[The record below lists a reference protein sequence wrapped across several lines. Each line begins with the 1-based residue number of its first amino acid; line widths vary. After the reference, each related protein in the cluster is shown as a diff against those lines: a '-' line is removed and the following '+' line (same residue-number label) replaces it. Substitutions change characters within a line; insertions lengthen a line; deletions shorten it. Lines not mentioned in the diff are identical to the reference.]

1 MIASRSAYARFCIRC
16 GRERLPAARFCVGCG
31 FQFTDPGAPLRV
43 VHELSPDSPYP
54 VRFSCAYQARHS
66 RPEAAFRLVFAVP
79 HLLVWTVFAAAS
91 LAVAPLCWLSVLAA
105 GRVPAQ
111 LHRFQA
117 AALAYTTRLAAY
129 LCLVTDRWPPFPWQP
144 PAGQPAQVEVD
155 PPLRFSRLVALVV
168 APRAVPAVITA
179 LMWGVVAWMLAVG
192 AWCAILATGRLPRT
206 IHEMLELS
214 LGFQCRTLG
223 HFPLL
228 LTAAYPWYE
237 SGPLMLASRR
247 ADHPGTIEPRT

>member
-1 MIASRSAYARFCIRC
+1 MIAAQSAYARFCIRC

-31 FQFTDPGAPLRV
+31 FQFTDAAAPLQV
-43 VHELSPDSPYP
+43 AQELSPSSPYP
-54 VRFSCAYQARHS
+54 VRYGSVYNARHS

-79 HLLVWTVFAAAS
+79 HLLVWAVFAAAS
-91 LAVAPLCWLSVLAA
+91 LALAPICWLSVLAA
-105 GRVPAQ
+105 GRLPAP
-111 LHRFQA
+111 LHRFQS

-129 LCLVTDRWPPFPWQP
+129 LCLVTDRWPSFPWQP
-144 PAGQPAQVEVD
+144 PAGQPVQVDVD
-155 PPLRFSRLVALVV
+155 PPQRFSRLVALVV
-168 APRAVPAVITA
+168 LPRALPAVITA

-192 AWCAILATGRLPRT
+192 AWFAILFTGRLPRT
-206 IHEMLELS
+206 IHEMLELA

-228 LTAAYPWYE
+228 LTDAYPWYE

-247 ADHPGTIEPRT
+247 AETGV

>member
-1 MIASRSAYARFCIRC
+1 MIAAQSAYARFCIRC

-31 FQFTDPGAPLRV
+31 FQFTDAAAPLQV
-43 VHELSPDSPYP
+43 AQELSPASPYP
-54 VRFSCAYQARHS
+54 VRYGSVYNARHS

-79 HLLVWTVFAAAS
+79 HLLVWAVFAAAS
-91 LAVAPLCWLSVLAA
+91 LALAPICWLSVLAA
-105 GRVPAQ
+105 GRLPAP
-111 LHRFQA
+111 LHRFQS

-129 LCLVTDRWPPFPWQP
+129 LCLVTDRWPSFPWQP
-144 PAGQPAQVEVD
+144 PAGQPVQVDVD
-155 PPLRFSRLVALVV
+155 PPQRFSRLVALVV
-168 APRAVPAVITA
+168 LPRALPAVITA

-192 AWCAILATGRLPRT
+192 AWFAILFTGRLPRT
-206 IHEMLELS
+206 IHEMLELA

-228 LTAAYPWYE
+228 LTDAYPWYE

-247 ADHPGTIEPRT
+247 AETGV